1 MKIIKD
7 NLANLM
13 TISRLF
19 LLPVMVWLLFIP
31 ESWAAWLCL
40 FIYIIAATT
49 DYLDGYAA
57 RKLNQIS
64 DFGTFLDPI
73 SDKIFVSTL
82 LIMLVANG
90 TISGAWIILV
100 MLVFAREFLVSGLRE
115 YLGARSIKLPVTN
128 LAKIK
133 TTAQMLSLGFLIM
146 AGHAPYTYEIGLIFL
161 SLATAL
167 TLITG
172 ISYIIA
178 GFKHFKNAE
187 S

>member
-1 MKIIKD
+1 
-7 NLANLM
+7 M
-13 TISRLF
+13 TVSRLF
-19 LLPVMVWLLFIP
+19 LLPVMVWLLYIP
-31 ESWAAWLCL
+31 AAWAAWLCL
-40 FIYIIAATT
+40 FLYMIAATT
-49 DYLDGYAA
+49 DYLDGYTA

-90 TISGAWIILV
+90 TITGGWIILV
-100 MLVFAREFLVSGLRE
+100 ILIFAREFLISGLRE
-115 YLGARSIKLPVTN
+115 YLGGKNVKVPVSF

-133 TTAQMLSLGFLIM
+133 TTTQMLCLGFLIM
-146 AGHAPYTYEIGLIFL
+146 AEHAPHTLEIGLIFL
-161 SLATAL
+161 SLATVF

-172 ISYIIA
+172 ISYMRA

>member
-7 NLANLM
+7 NLANFM

-19 LLPVMVWLLFIP
+19 LLPVMIWLLYIP
-31 ESWAAWLCL
+31 ADWAAWLCL
-40 FIYIIAATT
+40 FIYMIAATT
-49 DYLDGYAA
+49 DYLDGYLA
-57 RKLNQIS
+57 RKFNQIS

-90 TISGAWIILV
+90 TITGAWIILV
-100 MLVFAREFLVSGLRE
+100 ILIFAREFLVSGLRE
-115 YLGARSIKLPVTN
+115 FLGAKSIKMPVSF

-146 AGHAPYTYEIGLIFL
+146 SGHAPYTYEIGLIFL
-161 SLATAL
+161 ITATAL

-172 ISYIIA
+172 TSYVIS

>member
-1 MKIIKD
+1 MKKIKD
-7 NLANLM
+7 NLANIL
-13 TISRLF
+13 TTSRLF
-19 LLPVMVWLLFIP
+19 LLPVMVWLLYIP

-40 FIYIIAATT
+40 FLYMIAATT

-90 TISGAWIILV
+90 TVAGAWIILV
-100 MLVFAREFLVSGLRE
+100 ILIFTREFLVSGLRE
-115 YLGARSIKLPVTN
+115 YLGAKDIKLPVTV

-133 TTAQMLSLGFLIM
+133 TTTQMLSLGFLIM
-146 AGHAPYTYEIGLIFL
+146 AGHAPYTLELGLIFL
-161 SLATAL
+161 SVATVL
-167 TLITG
+167 TLVTG
-172 ISYIIA
+172 LGYVRA
-178 GFKHFKNAE
+178 GFKHFKNAQ